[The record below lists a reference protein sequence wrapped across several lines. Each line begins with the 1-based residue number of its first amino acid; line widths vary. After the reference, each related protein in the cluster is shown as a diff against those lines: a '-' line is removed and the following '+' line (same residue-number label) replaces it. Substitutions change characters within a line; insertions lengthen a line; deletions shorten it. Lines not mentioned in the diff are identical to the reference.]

1 VKTPRIL
8 LVEPDILART
18 PLAEY
23 LRECGFQV
31 LEAADAAEAQTLL
44 EDTSRQVDVV
54 LADIDADDQS
64 VFALA
69 RWVRKRL
76 PGVEMILVGTV
87 TKAAQKA
94 GDLCQDGPAL
104 SKPYDHQLALD
115 HIRRLMASRKRDDG
129 IT

>member
-31 LEAADAAEAQTLL
+31 LEAADAAEARTLL